1 MDFGGIFGFI
11 LPLLERVPTIR
22 AILGFILL
30 LFLPGFAW
38 TLVFFRQVNILERI
52 GLSFGLS
59 IAIVTLS
66 IIALNVLL
74 GVRITAVNAVL
85 TVIVIVIIP
94 LAIYYLKKFIG
105 SGSSEQS

>member
-1 MDFGGIFGFI
+1 MDFGEIFGFI

-30 LFLPGFAW
+30 LVLPGFAW

-66 IIALNVLL
+66 IITLNVLL
-74 GVRITAVNAVL
+74 GVRITAVNVIL

-94 LAIYYLKKFIG
+94 LAIYYLKKFIS